1 MTDYEYMRKLIFS
14 IMLLVA
20 TVSVYYGCDSKKEQ
34 VKKVVVHDTIYRD
47 TLVVTVPKLMFYNE
61 KWVRSQFEK
70 TDYKLWEN
78 YKDGYKIEYPSFMY
92 RTDLKNPDER
102 KIELEF
108 HGITMSCRAYD
119 DKYDMSVREKFEA
132 VGLSAV
138 TTSLADSSFT
148 LAGGCGENRLYF
160 EKDILLRPRT
170 WMYLRVV
177 FPSEL
182 TWAVDPLLHYVKD
195 FQP

>member
-1 MTDYEYMRKLIFS
+1 MTDYEYMRKLMFS
-14 IMLLVA
+14 IMLLMA
-20 TVSVYYGCDSKKEQ
+20 TVSVYYGCDSKEQ
-34 VKKVVVHDTIYRD
+34 VKTVVV
-47 TLVVTVPKLMFYNE
+47 
-61 KWVRSQFEK
+61 
-70 TDYKLWEN
+70 DYKLWEN

-119 DKYDMSVREKFEA
+119 DKYDMTVREKFEA
-132 VGLSAV
+132 VSQSSV

-160 EKDILLRPRT
+160 EKDILLKPRT
-170 WMYLRVV
+170 WMYLRVE